1 MSYCVNCG
9 VELDAT
15 AKACALCNTPVY
27 NPNQLPKE
35 GISTPYPKEEGQV
48 ETVKSKDMAI
58 LLTVVFLATAV
69 TCGLLNRFVFTGTRW
84 SLAVIGICVVLWVIM
99 LPGWMKNRPS
109 VYLCLVLDGAAV
121 FGYLYLLGHMVKDTE
136 WVFKIGCPISVLV
149 TCVAE
154 GVALAMKKLPRSF
167 LTFSL
172 YLIMGVAFL
181 CTGLEMIIDY
191 YLKRKIVLG
200 WSAVVLTV
208 CVIVGIAVITML
220 SRKRIRNAVRRRFH
234 F

>member
-35 GISTPYPKEEGQV
+35 GLRPPYPGEDGHV
-48 ETVKSKDMAI
+48 ETVKSKDIAI
-58 LLTVVFLATAV
+58 LLTVVLFSTAI
-69 TCGLLNRFVFTGTRW
+69 TCGLLNGLVFAGTRW
-84 SLAVIGICVVLWVIM
+84 SLAVIGICVVLWVMM
-99 LPGWMKNRPS
+99 LPGWMNKTPS
-109 VYLCLVLDGAAV
+109 VYLSLFLDGV
-121 FGYLYLLGHMVKDTE
+121 SVVGYLYLLGVMVKDTS
-136 WVFKIGCPISVLV
+136 WVFEIGWPIVILV
-149 TCVAE
+149 SCVAE
-154 GVALAMKKLPRSF
+154 GITFAIKQLPRSF
-167 LTFSL
+167 LTVSL
-172 YLIMGVAFL
+172 YLIMGVAVL

-191 YLKRKIVLG
+191 FLRQEIVLG

-208 CVIVGIAVITML
+208 CVIVGIAVGTML